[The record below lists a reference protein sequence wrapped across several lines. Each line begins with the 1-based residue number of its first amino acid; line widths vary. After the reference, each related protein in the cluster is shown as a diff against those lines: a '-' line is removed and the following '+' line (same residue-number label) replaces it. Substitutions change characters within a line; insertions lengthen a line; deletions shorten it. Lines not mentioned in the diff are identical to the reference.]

1 MQMCHQLCTLQIS
14 DYIFSPL
21 GGQGQRYI
29 NKSRNIICQSLM
41 RIYPSDFQ
49 NSISKRHRVE
59 NCPRAEGEGKRC
71 NGATTV
77 QKLQEM
83 TGLCARANYLESFSI
98 CRRRFNLV
106 MEFIGKLLFNLHNQM
121 NICLLVSVL
130 GFYISSNCI
139 HSILLNIDL
148 ALYSILL
155 LWEIKF
161 NKSQNTFFCKKS
173 PV

>member
-1 MQMCHQLCTLQIS
+1 
-14 DYIFSPL
+14 
-21 GGQGQRYI
+21 
-29 NKSRNIICQSLM
+29 M

-98 CRRRFNLV
+98 CRRRVNLV

-161 NKSQNTFFCKKS
+161 NKSWRFGNFFLLKTLSYARDIKHFLIFQCRFHQLMGQLQLYGN
-173 PV
+173 

>member
-21 GGQGQRYI
+21 GGQGQRNI
-29 NKSRNIICQSLM
+29 NKRRNIICQSLM

-98 CRRRFNLV
+98 CSRRVNLV
-106 MEFIGKLLFNLHNQM
+106 MEILGKLLFNLHKDL
-121 NICLLVSVL
+121 IRVKAGFTSVPLLQYFV
-130 GFYISSNCI
+130 FQATFR
-139 HSILLNIDL
+139 HWL
-148 ALYSILL
+148 AQR
-155 LWEIKF
+155 F
-161 NKSQNTFFCKKS
+161 QNEFREERF
-173 PV
+173 